1 MCALIAI
8 GALMAV
14 WVTVMLYMERQH
26 AKKHQDVIDALEGA
40 STDGIDH
47 ERVVGGSKGVDSKV

>member
-1 MCALIAI
+1 MYALVVV

-26 AKKHQDVIDALEGA
+26 EKKHTNVIDSVESA
-40 STDGIDH
+40 SSDGMDH
-47 ERVVGGSKGVDSKV
+47 ERVGSSKGVDNKV